1 MPFLAMKI
9 ISKEA
14 RQTLRIGR
22 IIAGNLAPADIICL
36 FGPLGAGKTVLT
48 KGIAQGLGIQKE
60 KVTSPSFVLIRE
72 YAQGKFPLY
81 HFDLYR
87 LNDPRDILCLG
98 YEEYLYAQ
106 GVSVIEWGERL
117 KYLLPKE
124 FLKIE
129 LSFESSRQRELKFSA
144 YGARYKKL
152 MGRIG
157 EDIRH

>member
-1 MPFLAMKI
+1 MKI
-9 ISKEA
+9 ISKNT
-14 RQTLRIGR
+14 RQTLSIGR
-22 IIAGNLAPADIICL
+22 AISGNLEPSDIICL
-36 FGPLGAGKTVLT
+36 FGPLGAGKTVLA
-48 KGIAQGLGIQKE
+48 KGIAWGLGIKKE
-60 KVTSPSFVLIRE
+60 KVVSPSFVLIRE
-72 YAQGKFPLY
+72 YAQGRIPLY

-87 LNDPRDILCLG
+87 LDNPQDILCLG
-98 YEEYLYAQ
+98 YEEYLWAQ
-106 GVSVIEWGERL
+106 GVCVIEWADRL

-129 LSFESSRQRELKFSA
+129 LSLKPDTQRELKFSA